1 MGAIITAKVSFDPK
15 KNLRNIAE
23 RGLPF
28 ELVDSFEWDSALIA
42 QDTRKDYGEQRFIAI
57 GLIDEVLQVTVFT
70 PRDDQPQVISLR
82 RANLR
87 ERRNYAAQTQPS
99 KD

>member
-1 MGAIITAKVSFDPK
+1 MLVKASFDPK

-28 ELVDSFEWDSALIA
+28 ELVDSFEWDSAYIA
-42 QDTRKDYGEQRFIAI
+42 QDTRKDYGEHRFIAI
-57 GLIDEVLQVTVFT
+57 GLIDEVLYVTVFT
-70 PRDDQPQVISLR
+70 PRNDRPHVISLR

-87 ERRNYAAQTQPS
+87 ERKNYAAQTQPP

>member
-1 MGAIITAKVSFDPK
+1 VGTIIKVKISFDPK

-28 ELVDSFEWDSALIA
+28 ELVDSFEWDTAFIA
-42 QDTRKDYGEQRFIAI
+42 QDNRKDYGEQRYIAV
-57 GLIDEVLQVTVFT
+57 GFIDEVLYVTVFT
-70 PRDDQPQVISLR
+70 PRNDRPHVISLR

-87 ERRNYAAQTQPS
+87 ERRKYATQTESS
-99 KD
+99 KN

>member
-1 MGAIITAKVSFDPK
+1 VDTIINVKISFDPK

-28 ELVDSFEWDSALIA
+28 ELVDSFEWATAFIA
-42 QDTRKDYGEQRFIAI
+42 QDNRKDYGEQRYIAI
-57 GLIDEVLQVTVFT
+57 GLIDEVLYVTVFT
-70 PRDDQPQVISLR
+70 PRNDRPHVISLR

-87 ERRNYAAQTQPS
+87 ERRKYATQTESS
-99 KD
+99 KN